1 MFPHEVL
8 LESQKTLTKIKLF
21 VFSSYLYSVSFS
33 ICCVLVFSL
42 YIYLS
47 EIGMLDCWPTALC
60 HLTKQAPLRIKAE
73 ALFQV
78 KAEGIRGELEIKA
91 MMIT

>member
-1 MFPHEVL
+1 M
-8 LESQKTLTKIKLF
+8 
-21 VFSSYLYSVSFS
+21 
-33 ICCVLVFSL
+33 

-60 HLTKQAPLRIKAE
+60 PLTKQAPLRIKAE

-78 KAEGIRGELEIKA
+78 KAEGGNQRRIGDQGNDDNLNCALRGPAPGMTQQILG
-91 MMIT
+91 M

>member
-1 MFPHEVL
+1 MPHDKFQNVCNCFM
-8 LESQKTLTKIKLF
+8 F
-21 VFSSYLYSVSFS
+21 VFSLCLYL
-33 ICCVLVFSL
+33 LL

-78 KAEGIRGELEIKA
+78 KAEGIRGELEIRA

>member
-1 MFPHEVL
+1 M
-8 LESQKTLTKIKLF
+8 F
-21 VFSSYLYSVSFS
+21 VFYFSLYLISFRH
-33 ICCVLVFSL
+33 CFVFVLSL

-78 KAEGIRGELEIKA
+78 KAEGIRGELEISA
-91 MMIT
+91 VMIT

>member
-1 MFPHEVL
+1 M
-8 LESQKTLTKIKLF
+8 F
-21 VFSSYLYSVSFS
+21 VFSFSLYLISFRHYF
-33 ICCVLVFSL
+33 VFVFSL

-78 KAEGIRGELEIKA
+78 KVEGIRGELEISA
-91 MMIT
+91 VMIT

>member
-1 MFPHEVL
+1 M
-8 LESQKTLTKIKLF
+8 
-21 VFSSYLYSVSFS
+21 
-33 ICCVLVFSL
+33 

-60 HLTKQAPLRIKAE
+60 PLTKQAPLRIKAE

-78 KAEGIRGELEIKA
+78 KAEGIRGELEIWA

>member
-1 MFPHEVL
+1 M
-8 LESQKTLTKIKLF
+8 F
-21 VFSSYLYSVSFS
+21 VFSFSLYLISFRH
-33 ICCVLVFSL
+33 CFVFVFSL

-60 HLTKQAPLRIKAE
+60 HLTKQAPLRIKAK

-78 KAEGIRGELEIKA
+78 KAEGIRGELEIRA